1 MKVLFFGDVFGRPGR
16 EALVRITPRLIA
28 QHEPDFVIANV
39 ENIAHGTGITSS
51 TLDEIDRTGL
61 FDAYTAGNHLLSKA
75 GVRSVLAN
83 GGIPL
88 VRPINFPSSTPGVGE
103 RIVVKGAKRLLAV
116 NALGRV
122 FMKEEG
128 LSNPFQA
135 LQGVLERYTIDPQEE
150 GKERVDGIFVDFH
163 AEATAEKRTFG
174 FFLDGKVSA
183 VVGTHTHVPTRDE
196 QILEGGT
203 AYISDVGMVGP
214 SNSSLGLQKE
224 PMVAEMVQEAPQG
237 REVGSD
243 PVAEVGAVLVEIG
256 ADGLAKDITHIRE
269 FVDLDKPLQ
278 EGE

>member
-16 EALVRITPRLIA
+16 EALIRITPRLIA

-51 TLDEIDRTGL
+51 TLAEIDQTGL
-61 FDAYTAGNHLLSKA
+61 FDAYTAGNHLMAKA
-75 GVRSVLAN
+75 GVRSVLADA
-83 GGIPL
+83 GIPL
-88 VRPINFPSSTPGVGE
+88 VRPINFPSSTPGTGE
-103 RIVVKGAKRLLAV
+103 RVVVKGAKRLLV
-116 NALGRV
+116 INALGRV
-122 FMKEEG
+122 FMKDEV
-128 LSNPFQA
+128 SNPFRA
-135 LQGVLERYTIDPQEE
+135 LQGVLERYTIDPEEE

-174 FFLDGKVSA
+174 FFLDGTVSA

-196 QILEGGT
+196 HVLEGGT

-224 PMVAEMVQEAPQG
+224 PMVEEMIQEAPQG

-243 PVAEVGAVLVEIG
+243 PIAEVGAVLVEIG
-256 ADGLAKDITHIRE
+256 SNGLAKNIIHIRE
-269 FVDLDKPLQ
+269 FVNLDEPAQ